1 MTDHLK
7 GLLITFTGVLF
18 ILPDSLFVRLIGTDG
33 VTVAFW
39 KALLIGLVLGLGLLV
54 TRGPGVYRATFA
66 ASPLVWVYAATSG
79 ASGALFVIAV
89 AHTSIANVVFIVAA
103 MPLASALFSR
113 IALGEAISRRTAL
126 TMAVVPVA
134 YIHHLNE
141 SALHVHRRLRHQRR
155 GDHIRWDFGES
166 GDLELVNLRRI
177 LGCRPVHGLG
187 NFVHH
192 HRYNELTG
200 GFDVGQGILDF
211 FAIFTYPSRRGKNYG
226 GRVIGYGIEK

>member
-103 MPLASALFSR
+103 MPWPRRCSR
-113 IALGEAISRRTAL
+113 
-126 TMAVVPVA
+126 
-134 YIHHLNE
+134 
-141 SALHVHRRLRHQRR
+141 ALHWARRSPAHGAHHGRGPGRHRADRLRLGRDRRRLAQRA
-155 GDHIRWDFGES
+155 
-166 GDLELVNLRRI
+166 
-177 LGCRPVHGLG
+177 
-187 NFVHH
+187 
-192 HRYNELTG
+192 T
-200 GFDVGQGILDF
+200 
-211 FAIFTYPSRRGKNYG
+211 
-226 GRVIGYGIEK
+226 